1 MCNVLR
7 VQWTIIPQRAP
18 QPWIA
23 CSGCGGPKP
32 FESSGKTRL
41 NANGK
46 KLDAWLIY
54 RCLACEKTWN
64 RSIFERQNVRSID
77 RAVLEAMQ
85 SSDREWIRVLEFDV
99 AALRR
104 QAQRVDEFPD
114 VDVSRKVISNG
125 GGNPAKL
132 EIELVAPLPASLR
145 LDRLLAA
152 ELSLSRSQLHVLYA
166 DARLRVDPDQ
176 KDALRRRI
184 RDRTVVTLTASAG
197 VDLRALWGA
206 ARHPD

>member
-1 MCNVLR
+1 MGFSCRHLGELPNGRPRRHVQCST
-7 VQWTIIPQRAP
+7 VQWTIIPQLAP

-64 RSIFERQNVRSID
+64 RSIFERRNVRSID
-77 RAVLEAMQ
+77 RSVLEAMQ

-104 QAQRVDEFPD
+104 EAQRVDEFPT
-114 VDVSRKVISNG
+114 SMFPERSS
-125 GGNPAKL
+125 AT
-132 EIELVAPLPASLR
+132 
-145 LDRLLAA
+145 AA
-152 ELSLSRSQLHVLYA
+152 EIQPNSKSSWLPRFRQAYGWIVC
-166 DARLRVDPDQ
+166 LRQNCPCPGRNCTSFMPRQ
-176 KDALRRRI
+176 GCASI
-184 RDRTVVTLTASAG
+184 RTTRMHCDGGSGIEPL
-197 VDLRALWGA
+197 
-206 ARHPD
+206 